1 MIFKF
6 LLPQV
11 PVYQIK
17 YCEKCLKFKGKKNR
31 TVTYRKLDY
40 GGNVLTRIVLI
51 TIRERIESFHLRDFY
66 IDWD

>member
-11 PVYQIK
+11 PLYQIK
-17 YCEKCLKFKGKKNR
+17 YCEKCFNVYREKNR
-31 TVTYRKLDY
+31 RATYRKLGY
-40 GGNVLTRIVLI
+40 GRNVLTRIILI
-51 TIRERIESFHLRDFY
+51 TIRERIESIHLRDFY